1 LGFGLGRL
9 KTHNLRPITTGDI
22 ILDLISIFFL
32 AIALGMD
39 AFAVAISAG
48 IILKK
53 VTFRQF
59 FRLSFHF
66 GLFQFLMPVIGWLAG
81 LSVQKFI
88 QHYDHWIAFVL
99 LAFIG
104 GKMIYES
111 FQKEEEENKN
121 DPTKGASLV
130 ILSIATS
137 IDALAVG
144 FSLALL
150 RISIWFPGIVI
161 GIVAMVMTLLG
172 MLIGKGAGLLF
183 GKRVSVMGGI
193 ILLVIGIKILIEHMK

>member
-1 LGFGLGRL
+1 M
-9 KTHNLRPITTGDI
+9 
-22 ILDLISIFFL
+22 DLISIFFL

-172 MLIGKGAGLLF
+172 MFIGKGAGLLF